1 MLWHHAAEV
10 AQRGDLGSL
19 PDLAIAQAVAWS
31 KKPHLLIDGLV
42 AAGFLDRDETHR
54 LVIHD
59 WPEHCEQ
66 SVCKYLEYGRKDFL
80 PVYRYSLEN
89 RKRKDRKSLPSRVAE
104 AEASEKETT
113 EKEKPSKSKKLSRS
127 EASPEFEEFWAGY
140 WLKKAKADAWR
151 AYAAHVTT
159 PALHV
164 AVMEAVEAQTP
175 EMMSRDASKRPYG
188 ATWLNAGRW
197 NDEIVAPSNGAKSNK
212 QDILLKGIGL

>member
-1 MLWHHAAEV
+1 MAM
-10 AQRGDLGSL
+10 
-19 PDLAIAQAVAWS
+19 
-31 KKPHLLIDGLV
+31 
-42 AAGFLDRDETHR
+42 
-54 LVIHD
+54 
-59 WPEHCEQ
+59 
-66 SVCKYLEYGRKDFL
+66 
-80 PVYRYSLEN
+80 
-89 RKRKDRKSLPSRVAE
+89 

-113 EKEKPSKSKKLSRS
+113 EKEKPSAKKKLSRS
-127 EASPEFEEFWAGY
+127 EASPEFEEFWSGY
-140 WLKKAKADAWR
+140 WLKKAKSDAWR

-212 QDILLKGIGL
+212 QDMLLKGIGL